1 MRISNMISALAIASL
16 FVGCGGSAGDSGK
29 EDNRSSYEKLEAM
42 EGELTTA
49 VDKVMAP
56 VDNVD
61 KMIAEFAEAPAKY
74 KLSAADFKNFA
85 TSMFSGGEL
94 AVPAGLDEK
103 ATADLKG
110 FASSFTDFKNSLVS
124 APDNAKALV
133 GTLAE
138 ALVQV
143 PVLSSKVA
151 AESAVVTSNPF
162 ASAEDK
168 AKAAKQKADVKALA
182 DRLQAKI
189 KDIQTKASALPPK
202 ATDAV
207 GKFTKAMMEAGIASI
222 GAAKAAAA
230 EAKDDATNAASDA
243 ADSAKDAAGDAAD
256 TAKDA
261 AKPE

>member
-1 MRISNMISALAIASL
+1 
-16 FVGCGGSAGDSGK
+16 
-29 EDNRSSYEKLEAM
+29 M
-42 EGELTTA
+42 EGELNVA

-56 VDNVD
+56 VDKVD

-103 ATADLKG
+103 AAADLKG
-110 FASSFTDFKNSLVS
+110 CASSFSDFQNSLVS

-143 PVLSSKVA
+143 PLLTTKVA
-151 AESAVVTSNPF
+151 AESAVVT
-162 ASAEDK
+162 
-168 AKAAKQKADVKALA
+168 AKLPVLRTRRVAKQQADVKALA

-189 KDIQTKASALPPK
+189 KEIQTKATSLPPK
-202 ATDAV
+202 ALGAV
-207 GKFTKAMMEAGIASI
+207 TKFTKAMMDAGIASI
-222 GAAKAAAA
+222 GAAKDAAA
-230 EAKDDATNAASDA
+230 EAKGDATGAASDA
-243 ADSAKDAAGDAAD
+243 AGTATDAA
-256 TAKDA
+256 T
-261 AKPE
+261 P